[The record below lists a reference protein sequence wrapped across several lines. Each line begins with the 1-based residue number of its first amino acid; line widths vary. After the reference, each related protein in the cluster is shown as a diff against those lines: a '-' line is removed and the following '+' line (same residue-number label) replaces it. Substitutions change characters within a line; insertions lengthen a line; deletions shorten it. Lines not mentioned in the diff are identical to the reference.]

1 MSTHH
6 IPSPADFEINYH
18 QDHQVRRV
26 ERAFRALD
34 PGDVLAVLDDRI
46 AQEPDPTQ
54 HPLYPMVLF
63 LLDRQTAVDGAQLY
77 NDCRRLVLAA
87 INTCLAARLARED

>member
-1 MSTHH
+1 MSTYHVD
-6 IPSPADFEINYH
+6 IPTPDEINYH
-18 QDHQVRRV
+18 EARQVRRV

-34 PGDVLAVLDDRI
+34 PGEVLAVLDDQL
-46 AQEPDPTQ
+46 AQEPDPTT

-63 LLDRQTAVDGAQLY
+63 LLDRAVAVDGAQLY

-87 INTCLAARLARED
+87 INTCLEARLARED

>member
-6 IPSPADFEINYH
+6 IPYPPDFEINYH
-18 QDHQVRRV
+18 QDRQVQRV

-34 PGDVLAVLDDRI
+34 PGEVLAVLDDQL
-46 AQEPDPTQ
+46 AQEPDPTT

-63 LLDRQTAVDGAQLY
+63 LLDRQTAVDGATLY
-77 NDCRRLVLAA
+77 DDCRRLVLAA
-87 INTCLAARLARED
+87 INACLEARLALED